1 MTRLD
6 AVVTVG
12 GPPRSGTR
20 SVCVLPTRNATR
32 YVKSSATMTDHELH
46 QFTIERKRLFGVALR
61 ADVELNIAAQAKPLD
76 FGRAMKAL
84 AIYRKQL
91 PYRGFYTPAFN
102 EVYNR
107 QAVGV
112 TASAEATAAPRGNDD
127 PVGDK
132 RRERIDFDR
141 VTPATRAAIDARY
154 PDIAA
159 LPRRAYE
166 MCIVLA
172 AAGCSIEQYRT
183 NDPYVWQQAD
193 THAQLVANDQL
204 RRERLHT
211 ALIAKYREHHRQTGE
226 KVDFDVEI

>member
-1 MTRLD
+1 
-6 AVVTVG
+6 
-12 GPPRSGTR
+12 
-20 SVCVLPTRNATR
+20 VCVLPTRNATR
-32 YVKSSATMTDHELH
+32 LVKSSATMTDSQLD
-46 QFTIERKRLFGVALR
+46 QIRIERKRLFGVALR
-61 ADVELNIAAQAKPLD
+61 ADVEANIDAQMKPLD
-76 FGRAMKAL
+76 FERAMKAL
-84 AIYRKQL
+84 AIYRNQL

-112 TASAEATAAPRGNDD
+112 TASAEAPAAPLSNASA
-127 PVGDK
+127 DK
-132 RRERIDFDR
+132 QRERRDFER
-141 VTPATRAAIDARY
+141 VPLATRAAIDARY
-154 PDIAA
+154 PDISA

-204 RRERLHT
+204 RRERSHT
-211 ALIAKYREHHRQTGE
+211 ALIARYREHHRTTGE
-226 KVDFDVEI
+226 KVGFDVEI